1 MAVHVYFVTA
11 RAPKAVRLKH
21 ALVELGVSSMI
32 LMFIRSGTLGE
43 NLTRKQVYDQREE
56 KRTVGTTCIT
66 KKHCDCF
73 LATVKVIETKSW
85 NGWIIFRSS
94 FQVSDSFPS
103 NALFSSQSKT
113 SHNRFLRLLSPIFT
127 ASLMMSGLKTIIY
140 SATFLLVNDKQILD
154 KPIKCN
160 ET

>member
-1 MAVHVYFVTA
+1 MVRNPDKIICLLADLLIFSIVMAVHVYFVTA
-11 RAPKAVRLKH
+11 RVPKAVRLKH

-73 LATVKVIETKSW
+73 LATVKVIETKS
-85 NGWIIFRSS
+85 
-94 FQVSDSFPS
+94 
-103 NALFSSQSKT
+103 
-113 SHNRFLRLLSPIFT
+113 
-127 ASLMMSGLKTIIY
+127 
-140 SATFLLVNDKQILD
+140 
-154 KPIKCN
+154 
-160 ET
+160 

>member
-43 NLTRKQVYDQREE
+43 ISQVYDQREE

-73 LATVKVIETKSW
+73 LATVKV

-113 SHNRFLRLLSPIFT
+113 SHNRFLRLLSPVFT

>member
-43 NLTRKQVYDQREE
+43 ISQVYDQREE

-73 LATVKVIETKSW
+73 LATVKV
-85 NGWIIFRSS
+85 NG
-94 FQVSDSFPS
+94 
-103 NALFSSQSKT
+103 
-113 SHNRFLRLLSPIFT
+113 
-127 ASLMMSGLKTIIY
+127 
-140 SATFLLVNDKQILD
+140 
-154 KPIKCN
+154 
-160 ET
+160 